1 MIKRIGV
8 LTSGG
13 DSSGMNAAIRG
24 VVRGAIYNGL
34 KVFGIYQG
42 FEGLIKGDVRELS
55 SRDVGGIINH
65 GGTILFTARSKL
77 FLTKEG
83 RKKAFEN
90 YRKHNLDALI
100 VIGGNGSL
108 RGLREFMDETGI
120 IGIGLPG
127 TIDNDLFGTDYT
139 IGFDT
144 AINVA
149 VEAIDKIR
157 DTATS
162 HERLFLV
169 EVMGRKAGFIAIFS
183 ALAGGAEDILIPET
197 TTDIKKLCDKLE
209 QGKLKGKKSS
219 IVVVAEGETVG
230 NVVTI
235 AKEIKKNT
243 DWDVRVSILGHMQR
257 GGIPTAMERINA
269 SRLGVAA
276 VEALLDGKKGI
287 MVGIVND
294 IISFTSLTDAVT
306 KVKPLNSHYLKVAE
320 ILASV

>member
-1 MIKRIGV
+1 V
-8 LTSGG
+8 
-13 DSSGMNAAIRG
+13 
-24 VVRGAIYNGL
+24 
-34 KVFGIYQG
+34 
-42 FEGLIKGDVRELS
+42 
-55 SRDVGGIINH
+55 
-65 GGTILFTARSKL
+65 
-77 FLTKEG
+77 
-83 RKKAFEN
+83 
-90 YRKHNLDALI
+90 
-100 VIGGNGSL
+100 
-108 RGLREFMDETGI
+108 
-120 IGIGLPG
+120 
-127 TIDNDLFGTDYT
+127 
-139 IGFDT
+139 
-144 AINVA
+144 
-149 VEAIDKIR
+149 
-157 DTATS
+157 
-162 HERLFLV
+162 V

-276 VEALLDGKKGI
+276 VEALLDGKKGV